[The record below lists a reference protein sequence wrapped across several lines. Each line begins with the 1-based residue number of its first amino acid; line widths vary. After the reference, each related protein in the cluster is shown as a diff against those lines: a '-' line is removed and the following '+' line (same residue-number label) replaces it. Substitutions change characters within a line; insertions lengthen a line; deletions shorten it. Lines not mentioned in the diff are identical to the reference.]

1 MRKPDAERQM
11 ALYSF
16 LLGRKDWTSQ
26 EEVCGIYG
34 MSGGDFHNSSAR
46 RILSQDIQDINAD
59 PAFEKIII
67 HSNKGIKI
75 ATQEEME
82 DFLQKHFTELSERF
96 RRAKI
101 MAAKAGADGQLRFG
115 RPAVE
120 AFINRNIEGDRRL

>member
-1 MRKPDAERQM
+1 MRKPDMGRQM

-75 ATQEEME
+75 ATQKEME
-82 DFLQKHFTELSERF
+82 EFLRKHFTELSERF

-101 MAAKAGADGQLRFG
+101 MAAKAGADGQLCFD
-115 RPAVE
+115 RPAIE
-120 AFINRNIEGDRRL
+120 AFKEA